1 MLKYNE
7 LVSFP
12 EVYMTHLTKKETAF
26 SQEYIIDLNATAAC
40 KRAGYSE
47 KSADKIAHQL
57 LGKTRVQEEIQ
68 RLQKERSIR
77 TQITADKV
85 LQELAAVAFA
95 RVPEI
100 MAAIEE
106 GKEDFPAYAALK
118 TVKNTQSKNGESTLN
133 ISIDGKVK
141 ALELLGKHLG
151 MFDKKDKKS
160 PLDRERSLDRIRGA
174 IRRVKE
180 SHAKINQPSQPTQ

>member
-1 MLKYNE
+1 M
-7 LVSFP
+7 
-12 EVYMTHLTKKETAF
+12 
-26 SQEYIIDLNATAAC
+26 
-40 KRAGYSE
+40 
-47 KSADKIAHQL
+47 

-68 RLQKERSIR
+68 RLQQERLIR

-85 LQELAAVAFA
+85 LQELAAVAFT

-100 MAAIEE
+100 MTVIEE
-106 GKEDFPAYAALK
+106 
-118 TVKNTQSKNGESTLN
+118 
-133 ISIDGKVK
+133 GKVK

-151 MFDKKDKKS
+151 MFDKKDKKA

-180 SHAKINQPSQPTQ
+180 SHKKINQPSQPTQ